1 MKQPKAQTA
10 WAYYNYQILQGTA
23 CTRKQAILDVEHLTG
38 APWSDA
44 KRYMQVLKVSVV
56 PVVKE

>member
-23 CTRKQAILDVEHLTG
+23 YTRKQAILDVECLG
-38 APWSDA
+38 AMSSDICGW
-44 KRYMQVLKVSVV
+44 
-56 PVVKE
+56 